1 MTEEQQVIK
10 IIPSPF
16 ERKFDQLAAKLI
28 PLIPQWIKP
37 NLITVVGFLIGMFAA
52 LSYYLASFHK
62 IWLLI
67 AASAV
72 LLHLLADS
80 LDGSLARERSLT
92 SKRGEFL
99 DQILDAIF
107 FAALP
112 IGIGFSSYAIFEII
126 IFSGILADLHNF
138 LIMLWIV
145 LREKWLFPGIGVFE
159 YHLIFIVGA
168 ILSYFWYGSVL
179 TLGNYSLGCFDIIVL
194 IAVPLSFIDFC
205 ISAFKLFQELENL

>member
-1 MTEEQQVIK
+1 MTEEQQVVK

-16 ERKFDQLAAKLI
+16 ERQFDQLALKLI

-37 NLITVVGFLIGMFAA
+37 NLITVVGFVIGMFATV
-52 LSYYLASFHK
+52 SYYLASFHK

-72 LLHLLADS
+72 FLHYLADS
-80 LDGSLARERSLT
+80 LDGSLARERDLT

-112 IGIGFSSYAIFEII
+112 IGIGFSSYAIFEIV
-126 IFSGILADLHNF
+126 IFSAILADLHNF
-138 LIMLWIV
+138 LIMLWIL
-145 LREKWLFPGIGVFE
+145 LRKKWLFPGIGVFE

-168 ILSYFWYGSVL
+168 VLSYFWQGSIL
-179 TLGNYSLGCFDIIVL
+179 TLGNYALGWFDIIV
-194 IAVPLSFIDFC
+194 IVAVPLSFIDFC
-205 ISAFKLFQELENL
+205 ISATKLYRELENS